1 MADNIV
7 GTKIVIDSSQ
17 AVESVGSIKKQLR
30 EATNDLVTMADK
42 FGEGSK
48 EAVTAAKRVAELRD
62 RIGDAKSMADAFNPD
77 AKFKAVSQSVQG
89 IAGAFAAVQGAMASF
104 GVESEDL
111 QKSLLKVQG
120 ALALSEGLNTFLD
133 TGIQGFK
140 NLKTVAIDAFQ
151 GIKAAIGGTGIGLLV
166 VALGTIVAYWDDI
179 KRAVSGVSEEQ
190 EKLANSATKLAE
202 AEKDKL
208 SSLNSQDNILKLQGK
223 TEKDILNIKI
233 KQTEQTIT
241 ALEAQLN
248 GQIALENAQIK
259 AARRNKEILEG
270 VLRWLFLPLSAILKA
285 VDSVGSALGKD
296 FGLEKGLF
304 GGLSKLLFDPEAI
317 KKDGDNAN
325 KELQKQILALKNT
338 QAGYKLQLQEANKK
352 ETTKKEE
359 TKGKIEKIDLEPVE
373 NIQINAI
380 DRLGLAYKKLDAVRA
395 ESTLKNQDTTAMNI
409 KLAQDEANARRAS
422 FDESLKYATMYV
434 DSAKGLSD
442 ALYAAKLE
450 GVQKGSKEEEA
461 ILRKQF
467 ETNKKLQI
475 AQTIM
480 TGLNGVVN
488 ALSAKSYFLEPTRSI
503 LNGINAA
510 MIGATTAATV
520 SKISQTQFG
529 GTTGSM
535 SVSGGVGGNAPMT
548 PNMPIQQTITQLN
561 QGSINALGNQAI
573 KAYVLES
580 DVTNSQNRV
589 TRILNSSRFK

>member
-7 GTKIVIDSSQ
+7 GTKVVIDSSQ
-17 AVESVGSIKKQLR
+17 AVESVSSIKKQLR
-30 EATNDLVTMADK
+30 DATNDLVVMADK
-42 FGEGSK
+42 FGQNSQ

-133 TGIQGFK
+133 TGIQGFR

-151 GIKAAIGGTGIGLLV
+151 GIKAAIGSTGIGLLV
-166 VALGTIVAYWDDI
+166 VALGTIVAYWEDI

-190 EKLANSATKLAE
+190 EKLASSATKLAE
-202 AEKDKL
+202 AEKEKL
-208 SSLNSQDNILKLQGK
+208 DALSSQDNILKLQGK
-223 TEKDILNIKI
+223 SEEDILKLKI
-233 KQTEQTIT
+233 KQTDQVIKS
-241 ALEAQLN
+241 LQAQLN

-259 AARRNKEILEG
+259 AASRNKEILEG

-304 GGLSKLLFDPEAI
+304 GGLSKLLFDPEGI
-317 KKDGDNAN
+317 KKDGDKAN
-325 KELQKQILALKNT
+325 KELQKQILALQNT
-338 QAGYKLQLQEANKK
+338 RAGYELSLKK
-352 ETTKKEE
+352 SATGGKTTTEGG
-359 TKGKIEKIDLEPVE
+359 GKIDKIDLETIE
-373 NIQINAI
+373 GKQINAI
-380 DRLGLAYKKLDAVRA
+380 ERLGLAYKTLDAVRA

-409 KLAQDEANARRAS
+409 KLAQDEANARKAAYGEIGEALGILANAADQGS
-422 FDESLKYATMYV
+422 DLQKGLALAQIAIDTGLSISNLTATSSAPTPDNLATGGLSGFAKYAV
-434 DSAKGLSD
+434 GIAKIL
-442 ALYAAKLE
+442 ANMAAARNII
-450 GVQKGSKEEEA
+450 KGA
-461 ILRKQF
+461 
-467 ETNKKLQI
+467 
-475 AQTIM
+475 
-480 TGLNGVVN
+480 N
-488 ALSAKSYFLEPTRSI
+488 ANS
-503 LNGINAA
+503 
-510 MIGATTAATV
+510 
-520 SKISQTQFG
+520 
-529 GTTGSM
+529 
-535 SVSGGVGGNAPMT
+535 SGGGNPTQSGMTAPVT
-548 PNMPIQQTITQLN
+548 PASQIQQTVTTLN
-561 QGSINALGNQAI
+561 QGTINALGNQAI

>member
-7 GTKIVIDSSQ
+7 GTKVVIDSSQ
-17 AVESVGSIKKQLR
+17 AVESVSSIKKQLR
-30 EATNDLVTMADK
+30 DATNDLVVMADK
-42 FGEGSK
+42 FGQNSQ

-120 ALALSEGLNTFLD
+120 ALALSEGLNTFFD
-133 TGIQGFK
+133 TGIQGFR

-151 GIKAAIGGTGIGLLV
+151 GIKAAIGSTGIGLLV
-166 VALGTIVAYWDDI
+166 VALGTIVAYWEDI

-190 EKLANSATKLAE
+190 EKLASSATKLAE
-202 AEKDKL
+202 AEKEKL
-208 SSLNSQDNILKLQGK
+208 DALSSQDNILKLQGK
-223 TEKDILNIKI
+223 SEEDILKLKI
-233 KQTEQTIT
+233 KQTDQVIKS
-241 ALEAQLN
+241 LQAQLN

-259 AARRNKEILEG
+259 AASRNKEILEG

-304 GGLSKLLFDPEAI
+304 GGLSKLLFDPEGI
-317 KKDGDNAN
+317 KKDGDKAN
-325 KELQKQILALKNT
+325 KELQKQILALQNT
-338 QAGYKLQLQEANKK
+338 RAGYELSLKK
-352 ETTKKEE
+352 SATGGKTTTEGG
-359 TKGKIEKIDLEPVE
+359 GKIDKIDLETIE
-373 NIQINAI
+373 GKQINAI
-380 DRLGLAYKKLDAVRA
+380 ERLGLAYKTLDAVRA

-409 KLAQDEANARRAS
+409 KLAQDEADARRAS
-422 FDESLKYATMYV
+422 FEESLKYATMYV
-434 DSAKGLSD
+434 DSAQGLSD

-520 SKISQTQFG
+520 SKIAQTQFG

-548 PNMPIQQTITQLN
+548 PSMPIQQTITQLN
-561 QGSINALGNQAI
+561 QGTINALGNQAI

>member
-7 GTKIVIDSSQ
+7 GTKVVIDSAQ

-62 RIGDAKSMADAFNPD
+62 RISDAKSMADAFNPD

-190 EKLANSATKLAE
+190 EKLASSATKLAE

-241 ALEAQLN
+241 ALEAQL
-248 GQIALENAQIK
+248 
-259 AARRNKEILEG
+259 
-270 VLRWLFLPLSAILKA
+270 LSLIH
-285 VDSVGSALGKD
+285 
-296 FGLEKGLF
+296 
-304 GGLSKLLFDPEAI
+304 I
-317 KKDGDNAN
+317 
-325 KELQKQILALKNT
+325 
-338 QAGYKLQLQEANKK
+338 
-352 ETTKKEE
+352 
-359 TKGKIEKIDLEPVE
+359 
-373 NIQINAI
+373 
-380 DRLGLAYKKLDAVRA
+380 
-395 ESTLKNQDTTAMNI
+395 
-409 KLAQDEANARRAS
+409 
-422 FDESLKYATMYV
+422 
-434 DSAKGLSD
+434 
-442 ALYAAKLE
+442 
-450 GVQKGSKEEEA
+450 
-461 ILRKQF
+461 
-467 ETNKKLQI
+467 
-475 AQTIM
+475 
-480 TGLNGVVN
+480 
-488 ALSAKSYFLEPTRSI
+488 
-503 LNGINAA
+503 
-510 MIGATTAATV
+510 
-520 SKISQTQFG
+520 
-529 GTTGSM
+529 
-535 SVSGGVGGNAPMT
+535 
-548 PNMPIQQTITQLN
+548 
-561 QGSINALGNQAI
+561 
-573 KAYVLES
+573 
-580 DVTNSQNRV
+580 
-589 TRILNSSRFK
+589 

>member
-7 GTKIVIDSSQ
+7 GTKVVIDSSQ
-17 AVESVGSIKKQLR
+17 AVESVSSIKKQLR
-30 EATNDLVTMADK
+30 DATNDLVVMADK
-42 FGEGSK
+42 FGQNSQ

-133 TGIQGFK
+133 TGIQGFR

-151 GIKAAIGGTGIGLLV
+151 GIKAAIGSTGIGLLV
-166 VALGTIVAYWDDI
+166 VALGTIVAYWEDI

-190 EKLANSATKLAE
+190 EKLASNATKLAE
-202 AEKDKL
+202 AEKEKL
-208 SSLNSQDNILKLQGK
+208 DALSSQDNILKLQGK
-223 TEKDILNIKI
+223 SEEDILKLKI
-233 KQTEQTIT
+233 KQTDQVIKS
-241 ALEAQLN
+241 LQAQLN

-259 AARRNKEILEG
+259 AASKNKEILEG

-304 GGLSKLLFDPEAI
+304 GGLSKLLFDPEGI
-317 KKDGDNAN
+317 KKDGDKAN
-325 KELQKQILALKNT
+325 KELQKQILALQNT
-338 QAGYKLQLQEANKK
+338 RAGYELSLKK
-352 ETTKKEE
+352 SATGGKTTTEGG
-359 TKGKIEKIDLEPVE
+359 GKIDKIDLETIE
-373 NIQINAI
+373 GKQINAI
-380 DRLGLAYKKLDAVRA
+380 ERLGLAYKTLDAVRA

-409 KLAQDEANARRAS
+409 KLAQDEANARKAAYGEIGEALGILANAADQGS
-422 FDESLKYATMYV
+422 DLQKGLALAQIAIDTGLSISNLTATSSAPTPDNLATGGLSGFAKYAV
-434 DSAKGLSD
+434 GIAKIL
-442 ALYAAKLE
+442 ANMAAARNII
-450 GVQKGSKEEEA
+450 KGA
-461 ILRKQF
+461 
-467 ETNKKLQI
+467 
-475 AQTIM
+475 
-480 TGLNGVVN
+480 N
-488 ALSAKSYFLEPTRSI
+488 ANS
-503 LNGINAA
+503 
-510 MIGATTAATV
+510 
-520 SKISQTQFG
+520 
-529 GTTGSM
+529 
-535 SVSGGVGGNAPMT
+535 SGGGNPTQSGMTAPVT
-548 PNMPIQQTITQLN
+548 PASQIQQTVTTLN
-561 QGSINALGNQAI
+561 QGTINALGNQAI

>member
-17 AVESVGSIKKQLR
+17 AVESVSSIKKQLR
-30 EATNDLVTMADK
+30 DATNDLVVMADK
-42 FGEGSK
+42 FGQNSQ

-77 AKFKAVSQSVQG
+77 AKFRAVSQSVQG

-140 NLKTVAIDAFQ
+140 NLKTVAVDAFN
-151 GIKAAIGGTGIGLLV
+151 GIKAAIGSTGIGLLV
-166 VALGTIVAYWDDI
+166 VALGTIVAYWEDI

-190 EKLANSATKLAE
+190 EKLASSTTKLAE
-202 AEKDKL
+202 AEKEKL
-208 SSLNSQDNILKLQGK
+208 DALSSQDNILKLQGK
-223 TEKDILNIKI
+223 SEEDILKLKIRQTDQVIKSL
-233 KQTEQTIT
+233 Q
-241 ALEAQLN
+241 AQLN

-259 AARRNKEILEG
+259 AASRNKEILEG

-304 GGLSKLLFDPEAI
+304 GGLSKLLFDPEGI
-317 KKDGDNAN
+317 KKDGDKAN
-325 KELQKQILALKNT
+325 KELQKQILALQNT
-338 QAGYKLQLQEANKK
+338 RAGYELSLKK
-352 ETTKKEE
+352 SATGGKSTTEGG
-359 TKGKIEKIDLEPVE
+359 GKIDKIDLETIE
-373 NIQINAI
+373 GKQINAI
-380 DRLGLAYKKLDAVRA
+380 ERLGLAYKTLDAVRA

-409 KLAQDEANARRAS
+409 KLAQDEANARKAAYGEIGEALGILANAADQGS
-422 FDESLKYATMYV
+422 DLQKGLALAQIAIDTGLSISNLTATSSAPTPDNLATGGLSGFAKYAV
-434 DSAKGLSD
+434 GIAKIL
-442 ALYAAKLE
+442 ANMAAARNII
-450 GVQKGSKEEEA
+450 KGA
-461 ILRKQF
+461 NR
-467 ETNKKLQI
+467 
-475 AQTIM
+475 
-480 TGLNGVVN
+480 
-488 ALSAKSYFLEPTRSI
+488 
-503 LNGINAA
+503 
-510 MIGATTAATV
+510 
-520 SKISQTQFG
+520 
-529 GTTGSM
+529 
-535 SVSGGVGGNAPMT
+535 SGGGSNPTQSGMTAPVT
-548 PNMPIQQTITQLN
+548 PASQIQQTVTTLN
-561 QGSINALGNQAI
+561 QGTINALGNQAI